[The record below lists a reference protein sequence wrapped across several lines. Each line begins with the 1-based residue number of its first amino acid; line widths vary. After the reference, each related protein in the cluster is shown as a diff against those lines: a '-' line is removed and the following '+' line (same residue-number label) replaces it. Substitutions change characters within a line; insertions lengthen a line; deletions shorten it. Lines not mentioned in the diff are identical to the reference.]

1 MKNRNK
7 IILITGTR
15 KGIGRILA
23 EYYLSMGHIVIGC
36 SRENSDLINDN
47 YKHFNCDVSEEK
59 DVLEIFKQIR
69 SDYGRLD
76 VLINNAGLASLNHI
90 LLTPTSTVKKLFD
103 TNLLGTFLFSRE
115 AAKLMKKNNFGRII
129 NFSTVAVPLS
139 LEGETIYAASKS
151 AVEQLTKNMAKE
163 LGSLGITINAIGPT
177 PIETDLIKTVP
188 KDKINKLLESQ
199 SIQRFGTF
207 DDVINLIDFFISEKS
222 NFITG
227 QVLYLG
233 GVVK

>member
-1 MKNRNK
+1 MSNNKK

-15 KGIGRILA
+15 KGIGRVLA
-23 EYYLSMGHIVIGC
+23 ENYLKSENIVIGC
-36 SRENSDLINDN
+36 SRGDSDLINEN
-47 YKHFNCDVSEEK
+47 YKHFNCDVSKEN
-59 DVLEIFKQIR
+59 DVLEIFKFIR
-69 SDYGRLD
+69 SEHGKLD
-76 VLINNAGLASLNHI
+76 ILINNAGMASLNHI
-90 LLTPTSTVKKLFD
+90 LLTPTSSVKKLFD

-115 AAKLMKKNNFGRII
+115 AAKLMKKNNFGRIV
-129 NFSTVAVPLS
+129 NFTTVAVPLN

-163 LGSLGITINAIGPT
+163 LGLLGITINAIGPT

-188 KDKINKLLESQ
+188 KEKIKKLLESQ
-199 SIQRFGTF
+199 SISRFGTF
-207 DDVINLIDFFISEKS
+207 EDVINLIDFFISERS

-227 QVLYLG
+227 QVIYLG